1 MTTIALDFDGVTA
14 AMDGIEFN
22 DLSETLPVKGAI
34 EGISSLLKSGYNLHI
49 VTYRKERTE
58 IPKWLKKYNL
68 NLDIFYPKLGDT
80 VPSTDIMLDDT
91 HSKLETLKDSIK
103 GNSYLLKSP
112 KNIDNDVLAS
122 FGVYPAVIADQPS
135 FNNKTHGASLND
147 TPTEVDGVWT

>member
-91 HSKLETLKDSIK
+91 PSKLETLKDSIK

-112 KNIDNDVLAS
+112 KNIDNEVFEKVNSWEEFLAK
-122 FGVYPAVIADQPS
+122 V
-135 FNNKTHGASLND
+135 
-147 TPTEVDGVWT
+147 